1 MNTLLL
7 QKISLCAALAIAL
20 QTAHAKTHTNYIG
33 PDNGLYSDPSNWSN
47 GVPINN
53 TFDAINNT
61 DFIIRLDIDPTIKSL
76 TLGADFGR
84 LFGTDHNFTVTG
96 DTDMGAGNRI
106 DVVAQSLFNVK
117 FDLGNLKNF
126 SGKTLNSG
134 GYFVTAAP
142 GTTSKLQFKHA
153 NIVTNAARIGL
164 IGAGASIV
172 DENGVNALANLT
184 TNGVDGFI
192 RIGSGA
198 SFTTANNFTNGGYM
212 VARPGGTYTF
222 QRQLRLRDQSGQPGT
237 PGCSKFSAP
246 TWGQRRAKGMDC
258 WPRMAASAT

>member
-7 QKISLCAALAIAL
+7 QKISLCAALAITL

-33 PDNGLYSDPSNWSN
+33 PDNGLYSDPANWSN

-96 DTDMGAGNRI
+96 NTDMGAFNRI

-142 GTTSKLQFKHA
+142 GTTSKLQFNRA
-153 NIVTNAARIGL
+153 NIVTNNASIGI
-164 IGAGASIV
+164 IGAGAAIV
-172 DENGVNALANLT
+172 GALL
-184 TNGVDGFI
+184 
-192 RIGSGA
+192 A
-198 SFTTANNFTNGGYM
+198 SPAVAAHNFQAPIQ
-212 VARPGGTYTF
+212 AREH
-222 QRQLRLRDQSGQPGT
+222 RH
-237 PGCSKFSAP
+237 
-246 TWGQRRAKGMDC
+246 QRRPHRPHRRGRQHRGREWGECAGESHHQ
-258 WPRMAASAT
+258 WSRWIHSHRERGELHHRE